1 MKRHG
6 STVSTVWG
14 DVRGGSALARVGV
27 VPPLHSGDTGDGHGE
42 DDEGRDDV
50 GFRPPLPR
58 DDRLWRH
65 PSEVAIERAGTSTP
79 RPPQGTTTS
88 RPGVTGNPPRRR
100 TAALMVA
107 AGMVGATLAVGAVAA
122 LGGFR
127 ERVVQQRV
135 AVAPMTSVAG
145 QEDSVAALAAR
156 TAPTVAALRVH
167 GTDGEGTAGV
177 VEGSAVV
184 FRSDGYLLTNASLVD
199 GARRIDVVLPG
210 GPAGEGTVVGTD
222 PVTDVAVLRVER
234 DQLQTAAVGTA
245 DGLSVGVRV
254 VAVGAMADSGW
265 DTAVSTG
272 VVSAMG
278 RRLQGPHGSV
288 LHDMILIDAPF
299 APGAAGGALVDAS
312 GAVVGVTS
320 ALPASR
326 ADGRFGVATPI
337 DIARLVADQIIQHG
351 RATHVW
357 LGIQGTD
364 LSGADAAALDLTGA
378 ARVEEVFDQSPA
390 LAAGIRADDLIV
402 GVDDHEISSMSDLIA
417 ALRRHVP
424 GDEVVLVVRRGDE
437 VHSLSVV
444 LSERTDDR

>member
-1 MKRHG
+1 M
-6 STVSTVWG
+6 
-14 DVRGGSALARVGV
+14 
-27 VPPLHSGDTGDGHGE
+27 PPLHSGDTGDGHGE
-42 DDEGRDDV
+42 DDDGRDDV

-65 PSEVAIERAGTSTP
+65 PSEVAIERAGAGDP
-79 RPPQGTTTS
+79 RPATTTARS
-88 RPGVTGNPPRRR
+88 GPTAHPTKLR
-100 TAALMVA
+100 TAALMIA
-107 AGMVGATLAVGAVAA
+107 AGMIGATLAVGAVAA

-135 AVAPMTSVAG
+135 AVAPMASVAG
-145 QEDSVAALAAR
+145 QGDSVAALAAR

-167 GTDGEGTAGV
+167 GTGEDGTGGV

-184 FRSDGYLLTNASLVD
+184 FRSDGYLLTNASLVED
-199 GARRIDVVLPG
+199 AGRIDVVLPD

-222 PVTDVAVLRVER
+222 PVTDVAVLRVDR
-234 DQLQTAAVGTA
+234 DQLQTAAVGTTE
-245 DGLSVGVRV
+245 GLDVGERV
-254 VAVGAMADSGW
+254 VAVGAMADGGW

-288 LHDMILIDAPF
+288 LHDMILVDAPF

-320 ALPASR
+320 ALPASG
-326 ADGRFGVATPI
+326 ADGRFGVATPV
-337 DIARLVADQIIQHG
+337 DVARLVADQIIEHG

-364 LSGADAAALDLTGA
+364 LSGADAAALDVSGA
-378 ARVEEVFDQSPA
+378 ARVEEVLDQSPA
-390 LAAGIRADDLIV
+390 LAAGVRADDLIV
-402 GVDDHEISSMSDLIA
+402 GVDDRAISSMSDLIA

-424 GDEVVLVVRRGDE
+424 GDEVLLVVRRGHE